1 MVATAKKS
9 DGDLPANVS
18 VDEFLVWVADKPG
31 RFELHDG
38 TIVSMAPERVGH
50 ASVKGKVFR
59 ALGDA
64 IERAKLTCSALPD
77 GVGVKVSERKW
88 YQPDALVYCG
98 PPAPPDDIFVPAP
111 VIVVEVGSP
120 STAHIDELDKLIGYF
135 SIPSVQH
142 YLLFNPHG
150 PPLVHHQRQNDGSIL
165 TRIVS
170 SGPIHL
176 DPPGLELDVERC
188 FA

>member
-1 MVATAKKS
+1 MATTVRKS
-9 DGDLPANVS
+9 ADDLPSGLTVA
-18 VDEFLVWVADKPG
+18 EFLEWVDG
-31 RFELHDG
+31 RAGAYELHDG
-38 TIVSMAPERVGH
+38 AVVAMAPERVGH

-64 IERAKLTCSALPD
+64 IDRAKLPCSGLPD

-98 PPAPPDDIFVPAP
+98 PPAPPDDIFIAAP

-120 STAHIDELDKLIGYF
+120 STMHIDEFDKLIGYF
-135 SIPSVQH
+135 SLPSVQH
-142 YLLFNPHG
+142 YLIISPLG
-150 PPLVHHQRQNDGSIL
+150 PPVVHHQRQSDDTIL

-170 SGPIHL
+170 SGTIRL

>member
-1 MVATAKKS
+1 MVAAARRT
-9 DGDLPANVS
+9 DGDLPANLS
-18 VDEFLVWVADKPG
+18 VDEFLVWVADRPG

-38 TIVSMAPERVGH
+38 VVVAMAPEQIGH
-50 ASVKGKVFR
+50 ASVKGKVYR

-64 IERAKLTCSALPD
+64 IERAKLACSVLPD
-77 GVGVKVSERKW
+77 GVGVKVSDRKW

-98 PPAPPDDIFVPAP
+98 PLAPPDDVFVANPI
-111 VIVVEVGSP
+111 IVVEVGSP

-135 SIPSVQH
+135 SLPSVQH
-142 YLLFNPHG
+142 YLLLNPQG
-150 PPLVHHQRQNDGSIL
+150 PPLVHHRRQPDGSIL
-165 TRIVS
+165 TRII
-170 SGPIHL
+170 SGGSIRL